1 MDFPEGSLVKN
12 PPPNAGEPG
21 SIPGLERSP
30 GEGNGKPAPVFS
42 PGESHGQ
49 RSPAGYSRC
58 GSKQSDAT

>member
-30 GEGNGKPAPVFS
+30 GEGNGKPTPVFS

-49 RSPAGYSRC
+49 RSLAGYSRC